1 MNTYLL
7 NKKRC
12 SKCNNIIKQ
21 GFKIPCGHFICEKCI
36 IDKPKCNI
44 CKIKFNN
51 ENIFSKKE
59 LINDS
64 INENCIFT
72 KIPKNHNKYKLNNHN
87 INQVNIPLKVM
98 NNINHNNKN
107 INEEKTKIIRKRNHN
122 ELENFNDTLEDF
134 ENMSIQD
141 KILYNLNNI
150 EKTIITKPKDKFFE
164 KKLKKY

>member
-44 CKIKFNN
+44 CKIKFNGD
-51 ENIFSKKE
+51 NIFSKKE
-59 LINDS
+59 LINEYT
-64 INENCIFT
+64 NENCIFT
-72 KIPKNHNKYKLNNHN
+72 KIPKCHNKSKIRNN
-87 INQVNIPLKVM
+87 INQVNSILKIM
-98 NNINHNNKN
+98 NNTNLYNNKS
-107 INEEKTKIIRKRNHN
+107 NEEKKQLIRKRNYN
-122 ELENFNDTLEDF
+122 EFENFNDTLENF
-134 ENMSIQD
+134 ENLSIQD

-150 EKTIITKPKDKFFE
+150 EKTNLMKPKDKFLE
-164 KKLKKY
+164 KKLKTY